1 MEYQTSDAAPGHLF
15 REQHDSSTA
24 PVQFQRTGV
33 HPLSSPVSPQGIFVA
48 KLKKQQTC
56 RKAGRTE
63 MCLSCKNPK
72 LKSKCE
78 FTTLLPVRSKKLPG
92 KAAQVITMASC
103 RKAKIEE
110 MCEGCKKKNA
120 SFEHFHKIPKAL
132 LNKHQNCLSPNLQK
146 SKSL

>member
-1 MEYQTSDAAPGHLF
+1 MEYQTSDAAPGDLF

-33 HPLSSPVSPQGIFVA
+33 HHSSSPVSPQGIFVA

-72 LKSKCE
+72 LKS
-78 FTTLLPVRSKKLPG
+78 TVTLRMTGDPPN
-92 KAAQVITMASC
+92 T
-103 RKAKIEE
+103 IELE
-110 MCEGCKKKNA
+110 R
-120 SFEHFHKIPKAL
+120 F
-132 LNKHQNCLSPNLQK
+132 
-146 SKSL
+146 